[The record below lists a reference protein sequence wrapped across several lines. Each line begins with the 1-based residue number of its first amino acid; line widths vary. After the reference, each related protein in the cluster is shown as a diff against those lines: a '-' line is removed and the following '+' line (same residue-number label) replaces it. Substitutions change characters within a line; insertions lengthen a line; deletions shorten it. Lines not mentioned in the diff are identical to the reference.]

1 MHTKGSDSLK
11 QLDNLLGSS
20 NQSWLFGAGI
30 SKEANI
36 PLMFP
41 LTDRVFAMAET
52 DADKRIK
59 QVLEAVKSELRADS
73 HIEHVLSHLGD
84 FAAIADRSQNQTA
97 KFGTVSLELKD
108 LRELHAKV
116 LGWIAETVRW
126 GYVGKTVSAPERI
139 GTRDNPI
146 VSVDDHLKFVS
157 ALFDRNQAGLVERR
171 RAVNLFTT
179 NYDTLLE
186 DALALGCF
194 SYWDG
199 FSGGAVAHRSH
210 RYGQD
215 EPESGFRAHVIKL
228 HGSIDWHLGD
238 DDRVW
243 RVRDGDIYPARS
255 TRVLIH
261 PQSTKYLAAQHDPF
275 ASQFDLLR
283 RSLGAASE
291 NLLAICGYSFGDDHI
306 NQEIELALQRP
317 ENKTTILA
325 FCSSINEV
333 LKSWQG
339 RSWGKRLYVITAS
352 GLYVGADGP
361 FFPPTATK
369 KRDWW
374 TFTGVANILNNGAEV
389 SVL

>member
-1 MHTKGSDSLK
+1 MDPKRKDFLK

-36 PLMFP
+36 PLMIP
-41 LTDRVFAMAET
+41 LTDRVFAMAEN

-59 QVLEAVKSELRADS
+59 QVLDTVKSELRADS

-84 FAAIADRSQNQTA
+84 FAAIADRSKNQTA
-97 KFGTVSLELKD
+97 TFGATSLKLEE

-126 GYVGKTVSAPERI
+126 GYVGKTVADPERI

-157 ALFDRNQAGLVERR
+157 ALFNRNQAGLVERR

-186 DALALGCF
+186 DALALSCF

-215 EPESGFRAHVIKL
+215 GPESGFRAHVIKL
-228 HGSIDWHLGD
+228 HGSIDWHLGA

-243 RVRDGDIYPARS
+243 RVRDGDIYPERS

-283 RSLGAASE
+283 RSLGSASE
-291 NLLAICGYSFGDDHI
+291 NVLAICGYSFGDDHI

-317 ENKTTILA
+317 ENKTTIIA
-325 FCSSINEV
+325 FCLSINEI
-333 LKSWQG
+333 LKSWQS
-339 RSWGKRLYVITAS
+339 RVWGKRFYVVTAS
-352 GLYVGADGP
+352 GLYVGTDGP
-361 FFPPTATK
+361 YFPPPASK
-369 KRDWW
+369 KLDWW
-374 TFTGVANILNNGAEV
+374 TFTGVADILNNGAEA